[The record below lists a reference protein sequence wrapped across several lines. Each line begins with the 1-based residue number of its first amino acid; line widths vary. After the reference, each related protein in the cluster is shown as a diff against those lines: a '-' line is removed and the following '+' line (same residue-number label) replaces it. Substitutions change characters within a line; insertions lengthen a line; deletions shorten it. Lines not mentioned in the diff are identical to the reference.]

1 MDAGQACAILVETV
15 HSREEPIR
23 TGKSLF
29 QPFRL
34 PSRRHAFLLFVAT
47 AFLVQSYVAQTHI
60 HVLHPSSTTSSV
72 DADSGSG
79 PAKAKSDRRPPS
91 RDHLPAN
98 DDPAKCPLCRAFGH
112 AGQFVWP
119 AAAVFILPQIPV
131 AIIPV
136 AAALGRTTE
145 PASHNWQGRAPPRV

>member
-29 QPFRL
+29 KPFRL
-34 PSRRHAFLLFVAT
+34 PSRRHVFLLFVAT
-47 AFLVQSYVAQTHI
+47 AFLFQSFVVQTHI
-60 HVLHPSSTTSSV
+60 HIPPSSSSADTV
-72 DADSGSG
+72 DTDSGSA
-79 PAKAKSDRRPPS
+79 PVKAKPDQRVPAP
-91 RDHLPAN
+91 DHLPVN
-98 DDPAKCPLCRAFGH
+98 DDPAKCPLCQAVGH

-145 PASHNWQGRAPPRV
+145 PASHNWQGRAPPRL